1 MGSDPLRDLDI
12 RHTLHPVTALA
23 AHEKRGPTI
32 LSSGDGARVTDSEG
46 HELID
51 GLSGLWCVNVGYG
64 QASVIEAARH
74 QLETLPY
81 ATSFSHFGNAPAI
94 ELAAELARITPDNL
108 QHAFFSQGGSDA
120 VESALKIARYYH
132 AARGEPQR
140 QHFIGLERGYHG
152 SAFTG
157 AGMTGLPGF
166 HAYFGLPLEF
176 QHHIPSHDLYRHPAG
191 PDPEAVVRA
200 GLEDFQR
207 QVEAVGAERV
217 AAFIV
222 EPIQGAGGI
231 LVPPPGWLSAI
242 REACRAHGILFIAD
256 EVITGFGRTG
266 RWFAC
271 DHEGVQPDLM
281 TLAKGLTSGYL
292 PMGATMMSDEV
303 YRTLV
308 DRVPEGTVFGHGFT
322 YGGHPVSAAVALAV
336 LRLYRDGLF
345 ENVQRVA
352 PRFQELLGKL
362 RDHPLVGDVRG
373 RGLLGA
379 VELVADKES
388 RKPFAPSARMGARV
402 HAAAYRAGLL
412 CRLMGDTLGFAP
424 PYVCRSEDLEEIVGL
439 FARALDEVATD
450 GANG

>member
-1 MGSDPLRDLDI
+1 MAPDRLKDLDI
-12 RHTLHPVTALA
+12 QHTLHPVTALA

-32 LSSGDGARVTDSEG
+32 LASGRGARVTDSDG

-51 GLSGLWCVNVGYG
+51 ALSGLWCVNVGYG
-64 QASVIEAARH
+64 QPSVIEAAR
-74 QLETLPY
+74 QQMETLAY

-94 ELAAELARITPDNL
+94 ELAAELTRITPENL
-108 QHAFFSQGGSDA
+108 QHVFFSQGGSDA

-132 AARGEPQR
+132 SARGEPER

-157 AGMTGLPGF
+157 AGMTGLPAF
-166 HAYFGLPLEF
+166 HAHFGLPLEF

-191 PDPEAVVRA
+191 PDPGAIVRA
-200 GLEDFQR
+200 GLEAFHT
-207 QVEAVGAERV
+207 QVEALGEGRV

-231 LVPPPGWLSAI
+231 LVPPPGWLSAM
-242 REACRAHGILFIAD
+242 RNACREHGILFIAD

-266 RWFAC
+266 RWFGC
-271 DHEGVQPDLM
+271 QHEDVDPDLM
-281 TLAKGLTSGYL
+281 TLAKGLTSGYV
-292 PMGATMMSDEV
+292 PMGATMISDEV

-308 DRVPEGTVFGHGFT
+308 DGVPEGTVFGHGFT
-322 YGGHPVSAAVALAV
+322 YGGHPVSAAVGLAV
-336 LRLYRDGLF
+336 LRLYHDGLF
-345 ENVQRVA
+345 EHVQRVA
-352 PRFQELLGKL
+352 PRFQERLGEL
-362 RDHPLVGDVRG
+362 RAHPLVGDVRG

-388 RKPFAPSARMGARV
+388 REPFAHGAKMGARV

-424 PYVCRSEDLEEIVGL
+424 PYVSETEDLETIVDL
-439 FARALDEVATD
+439 FTKALDEVTAEAPST
-450 GANG
+450 